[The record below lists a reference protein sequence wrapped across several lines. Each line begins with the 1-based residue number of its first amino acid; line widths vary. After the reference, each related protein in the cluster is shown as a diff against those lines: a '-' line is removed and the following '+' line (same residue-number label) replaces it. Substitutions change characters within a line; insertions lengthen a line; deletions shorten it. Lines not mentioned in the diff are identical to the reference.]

1 VAVSLTIA
9 CRPYDRVVALL
20 TGEVRV
26 EGCDVT
32 ILPLQAEEMFHRAYA
47 RAEFDVTELSMSSHI
62 ITTEKQTSAYVGIP
76 VFVSRMFRHS
86 AIYIRTDRG
95 ITEPAHLRGKV
106 LGVPE
111 YQMTAALWVRGML
124 SDMYGVKSEQIT
136 WRTGGLHKPGRQEKF
151 GLKFPSQFD
160 VKPAPSD
167 ATLNV
172 MLENGALDGI
182 VSARPPHCFL
192 SGSLPV
198 QRLFPDFVEE
208 EREYFRQCGL
218 FPIMHLIGVRRSLLD
233 RHPWL
238 ASSLFKAFSEAKAA
252 CIAAVE
258 DDNALQIMLPW
269 SLWEYAQSK
278 QLMGHD
284 YWPYGQTKNAKA
296 LEAMLRYSREQG
308 LTRKGMEVADLFA
321 PCEEEKPG
329 A

>member
-20 TGEVRV
+20 TEAVRV

-32 ILPLQAEEMFHRAYA
+32 FLPLQAEEIFHRAYA
-47 RAEFDVTELSMSSHI
+47 RAEFDVTALSMSSHI
-62 ITTEKQTSAYVGIP
+62 ITTEMQTSAYVGIP
-76 VFVSRMFRHS
+76 VFISRMFRHS
-86 AIYIRTDRG
+86 AIYVRADRQITDP
-95 ITEPAHLRGKV
+95 THLRGKV

-124 SDMYGVKSEQIT
+124 SDMYGVKAEQVV
-136 WRTGGLHKPGRQEKF
+136 WRTGGLHKAGRQEKF
-151 GLKFPSQFD
+151 NLTFPSRFD
-160 VKPAPSD
+160 VQPIPSD
-167 ATLNV
+167 TTLNTL
-172 MLENGALDGI
+172 LENGVLDGI
-182 VSARPPHCFL
+182 VSARPPRCFV
-192 SGSLPV
+192 SESEPV
-198 QRLFPDFVEE
+198 RRLFSDFVEKE
-208 EREYFRQCGL
+208 QEYYRQTGL

-252 CIAAVE
+252 CIATVE

-269 SLWEYAQSK
+269 SLSDYAQTL

-284 YWPYGQTKNAKA
+284 YWPYGRTKNAKV

-308 LTRKGMEVADLFA
+308 LTRSDIQVADLFA
-321 PCEEEKPG
+321 PCEEEKAG